1 MKSEPW
7 IRRDQIIALSAS
19 AAIFVEYWAI
29 ERLSRR
35 KSSMKST
42 CKRSPTGRKGGK
54 VRRILI
60 THHRKIQKN
69 LYEQKTK
76 AKIRLAYYVRI
87 VKIYSQRSF
96 WLERQL
102 LLFNKVLRDQEVV
115 RLQNTV
121 KECLSQKLL
130 KLVRRIIQTN
140 MIKKMILII
149 TIEIHS
155 LREISIIWP
164 QYRKRFRF

>member
-29 ERLSRR
+29 ERLSRK

-54 VRRILI
+54 VRRFLI
-60 THHRKIQKN
+60 THHWH
-69 LYEQKTK
+69 KTK

-102 LLFNKVLRDQEVV
+102 LLFNKVLKDQEVV
-115 RLQNTV
+115 KLQNTV